1 MVANPNQPQA
11 ARAPK
16 HLPSV
21 YQPSSMYMHAAWH
34 LDALA
39 FLPTPFLFVSAMRAP
54 VLSGFASNIYSISI
68 VTGPIKRIII
78 PRGGIPW
85 CLEVVLRGGVIILN
99 LLFSDSR
106 IPLDQLTV
114 RHLPRILSA
123 RKRKHPPAKAA
134 WQARL
139 NIKDHV
145 WEDAASRCTTTF
157 LTPRD
162 VHTHFKHIIHR
173 ALTTRER

>member
-1 MVANPNQPQA
+1 MTTAAN
-11 ARAPK
+11 
-16 HLPSV
+16 
-21 YQPSSMYMHAAWH
+21 
-34 LDALA
+34 ALHTCA
-39 FLPTPFLFVSAMRAP
+39 GGRGRGFDTYTCMTRNGRMQLNIYIIHHIYISWTEHGRHPIPTPRHV
-54 VLSGFASNIYSISI
+54 YS
-68 VTGPIKRIII
+68 
-78 PRGGIPW
+78 
-85 CLEVVLRGGVIILN
+85 LQ
-99 LLFSDSR
+99 DSR

-114 RHLPRILSA
+114 RHLTRILSA

-139 NIKDHV
+139 NVKDHV

-173 ALTTRER
+173 ALTTREREDSPPNTNTAPYAACAGSEKKTPCTWGNAT